1 MDHKDDD
8 DDDDGNS
15 DISEITF
22 QGFSGISS
30 SIWSLSDNSEH
41 TSIDSDYD
49 HTSSCGT
56 DSSLNSL
63 SSVHSNVS
71 AQNDAS
77 IQGTPLDSEPHIEN
91 NGNSEPNEI
100 SEHSKPHIDNS
111 GYSKFI
117 ENYEHSNLQSLENY
131 FKSEGPEV
139 DQEKSGQLKSI
150 ADSVDS
156 NILGERKKDKQILV
170 TKNYSTTRP
179 LNGKGPRNIKRNTGT
194 NTVKSES
201 NPEITNL
208 INPLHKDNLA
218 VSKQE
223 DIDPSKISPEE
234 AFGEMEDILLE
245 SLQINP
251 EVIDNDTSQ
260 HEFTIHSIEN
270 ISKIIDD
277 ASEYKR
283 IKLRISTASDSLVDY
298 SNGLSMEDAVII
310 NLYLASVARGMLP
323 FIKGGGKY

>member
-1 MDHKDDD
+1 MDHKNDDDD

-30 SIWSLSDNSEH
+30 SIWLLSDNSEH
-41 TSIDSDYD
+41 TSSDSDCD

-63 SSVHSNVS
+63 SSVHSDVS
-71 AQNDAS
+71 AQIDTS

-91 NGNSEPNEI
+91 NGNSEPSEI

-111 GYSKFI
+111 GYYSKLI
-117 ENYEHSNLQSLENY
+117 ENNEHSNLHSLENY

-194 NTVKSES
+194 NTVKSGS

-208 INPLHKDNLA
+208 INPLHKDDLA

-223 DIDPSKISPEE
+223 DMDPSKILPEE
-234 AFGEMEDILLE
+234 TFGEMEGILLE

-251 EVIDNDTSQ
+251 DNDASQ
-260 HEFTIHSIEN
+260 HEFTIHSSEN
-270 ISKIIDD
+270 ISKSIDD
-277 ASEYKR
+277 VSEHKR
-283 IKLRISTASDSLVDY
+283 IKLRISTTSDSLVN
-298 SNGLSMEDAVII
+298 SNGLSIEDAVMI
-310 NLYLASVARGMLP
+310 NLYLASMARGMLP
-323 FIKGGGKY
+323 SIKGGGKY